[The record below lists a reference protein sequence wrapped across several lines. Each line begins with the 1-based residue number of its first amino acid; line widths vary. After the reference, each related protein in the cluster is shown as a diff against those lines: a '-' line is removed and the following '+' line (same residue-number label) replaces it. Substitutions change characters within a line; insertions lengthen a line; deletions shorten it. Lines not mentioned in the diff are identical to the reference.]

1 MYPKAKHQDIRK
13 HLGGMGITGNLA
25 LQPIYSLSGGQK
37 SRVAFAHITW
47 MKPHLLLLDEPTNH
61 LDMET
66 IDGLIRALNG
76 FSGGVLIVSHD
87 EHLISTVCDQIWIC
101 ENKHV
106 TPFFGDFD
114 DYRDLLAKTDRSFGN
129 LRNKRLQKQEKS

>member
-1 MYPKAKHQDIRK
+1 
-13 HLGGMGITGNLA
+13 
-25 LQPIYSLSGGQK
+25 
-37 SRVAFAHITW
+37 
-47 MKPHLLLLDEPTNH
+47 
-61 LDMET
+61 MET

-106 TPFFGDFD
+106 TPFIGDFD